1 MTNAIYCC
9 PIKHA
14 SNHTHTHRI
23 HRHTSELAIGQLGC
37 RWVVCWSRRVS
48 VNLTNSWAHAQLVVT
63 ETTTKDHLHSL
74 DSARKWIAFTL
85 HIFNCKVEAMVLFT
99 HLVSFT
105 PSHRCR
111 SIPST
116 VGCRSATYMPPSTS
130 MHFETVTK
138 PTSFT
143 CFCPSCT
150 LT

>member
-1 MTNAIYCC
+1 MQATT
-9 PIKHA
+9 PTPTA
-14 SNHTHTHRI
+14 STAT
-23 HRHTSELAIGQLGC
+23 LANWQLVS
-37 RWVVCWSRRVS
+37 WVVAGLCAGLAVCLSISQIRGHMRNWSSPKQQRKIISILWIVPVS
-48 VNLTNSWAHAQLVVT
+48 GLLLLYISSIV
-63 ETTTKDHLHSL
+63 
-74 DSARKWIAFTL
+74 
-85 HIFNCKVEAMVLFT
+85 KVEAMVLFT